1 MPSGKRLDVAYRGV
15 NRLPNMIAAEKSKE
29 QGRKPWAYAL
39 PVSY

>member
-1 MPSGKRLDVAYRGV
+1 
-15 NRLPNMIAAEKSKE
+15 MIAAEKSKE